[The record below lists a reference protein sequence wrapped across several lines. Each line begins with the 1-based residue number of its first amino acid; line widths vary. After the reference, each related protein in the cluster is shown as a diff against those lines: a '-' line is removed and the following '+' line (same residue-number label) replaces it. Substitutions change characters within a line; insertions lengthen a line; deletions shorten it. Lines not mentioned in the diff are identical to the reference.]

1 MQRHEWKKINIE
13 NDFLRRPG
21 VRPAMTSKSIYA
33 WLHVSVARV
42 ASECVRHVKSIKC
55 CSDKGRF
62 CHFPLFVFASLLFY
76 FIIHIESY
84 MCFVLVQ
91 IFVSFCFKLQSHSF
105 FFAVFFVCVHMYV
118 FIVLLRFVLV
128 FRQTWVFLFWI
139 RSGCMSLSVAPQ
151 WYSHAHAQTVRLCR
165 TSDQSS
171 SCLITINNKLHTRSA
186 FTFRWMCVSLSW
198 KLYGSR
204 YGHLSVYAKK

>member
-1 MQRHEWKKINIE
+1 MRSIYSVHMQRHEWKKINIE

-105 FFAVFFVCVHMYV
+105 FFAFFSSV
-118 FIVLLRFVLV
+118 FICTYLLFC
-128 FRQTWVFLFWI
+128 FASFLF
-139 RSGCMSLSVAPQ
+139 
-151 WYSHAHAQTVRLCR
+151 
-165 TSDQSS
+165 SDKHES
-171 SCLITINNKLHTRSA
+171 SC
-186 FTFRWMCVSLSW
+186 FEFGPV
-198 KLYGSR
+198 
-204 YGHLSVYAKK
+204 V